1 MKNNLPITEEL
12 DFHYLLSLLPPLQG
26 EPEFAMLPELFSIL
40 SSDKEGYEKLIDLC
54 NFCGGETIKIPTIE
68 ELSDSIE
75 ALQYFYDTEIKGMSR
90 PDMTSPKI
98 LNLANKVKR
107 IYNARQD

>member
-40 SSDKEGYEKLIDLC
+40 SSEKEGYENTPSNSKYGLYQVGLYHKFLDKEFIA
-54 NFCGGETIKIPTIE
+54 I
-68 ELSDSIE
+68 
-75 ALQYFYDTEIKGMSR
+75 
-90 PDMTSPKI
+90 
-98 LNLANKVKR
+98 
-107 IYNARQD
+107 